1 MTKAFGTDFISNWIY
16 QLLNDICFLL
26 FQYILVFVSPLD
38 SGKWRINPYRSVFF
52 CQVNCTNDPYCIGVI
67 YVFFLFLLTW
77 HSIVVFSLHR
87 EVEDFARVI
96 NLSLPDRKQ
105 EIYSS
110 LESRLATFPIE
121 GNGSR
126 TKGDII
132 YIPFF
137 FLLSATNV

>member
-1 MTKAFGTDFISNWIY
+1 M
-16 QLLNDICFLL
+16 
-26 FQYILVFVSPLD
+26 
-38 SGKWRINPYRSVFF
+38 
-52 CQVNCTNDPYCIGVI
+52 I

-110 LESRLATFPIE
+110 LESRLATVPIE

-132 YIPFF
+132 YILFF
-137 FLLSATNV
+137 FF